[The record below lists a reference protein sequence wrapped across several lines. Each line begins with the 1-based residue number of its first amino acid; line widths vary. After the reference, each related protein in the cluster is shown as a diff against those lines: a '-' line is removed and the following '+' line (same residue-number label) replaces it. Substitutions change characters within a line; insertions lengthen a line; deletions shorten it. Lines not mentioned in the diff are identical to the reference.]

1 VKPIAQE
8 TPKQP
13 ELPKA
18 GSEDVSTITSLLG
31 MIMASFS
38 VLLFWKKR
46 KRTIK

>member
-1 VKPIAQE
+1 MVQE

-18 GSEDVSTITSLLG
+18 GSQNVSGITSILG